1 MPGAAEFTQIAT
13 NVTQSSWMG
22 EGLTAGEWMFKAE
35 AKNASG
41 LGEMSV
47 IITVPVANAMAA

>member
-1 MPGAAEFTQIAT
+1 MPGAAEFVQIAT
-13 NVTQSSWMG
+13 NITQTYWMG
-22 EGLTAGEWMFKAE
+22 EGLTAGEWTFKAE

-41 LGEMSV
+41 LGEMSI